1 MEMLSGL
8 ISFINQQKIFVLNYK
23 ILIYQYDFRQL
34 NMYIN
39 QNRSAYLQ
47 LKKYIVFWGVFQKQT
62 FHSY

>member
-47 LKKYIVFWGVFQKQT
+47 
-62 FHSY
+62 